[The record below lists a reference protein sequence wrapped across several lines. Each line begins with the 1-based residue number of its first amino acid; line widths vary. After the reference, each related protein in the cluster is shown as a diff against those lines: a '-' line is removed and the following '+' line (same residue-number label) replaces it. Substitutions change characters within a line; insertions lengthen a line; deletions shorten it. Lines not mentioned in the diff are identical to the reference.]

1 VAAKQVQG
9 SQIIADAP
17 TSNTSAQQPQEQ
29 QQQQLPD
36 HDGQAADWEGD
47 HYEDENEDYWGYY
60 DEEGNWVAYEDEE
73 QQEEGDQQQPPW
85 QQQQPQQT
93 GAEQSV
99 MGAEDAV
106 ALLHSCYPTH
116 PRSLLQQLLDACDS
130 DVQQA
135 ARILSDMDFE
145 QRRTRIAAAAAASR
159 ADAAAGNHNSSSQS
173 RGPAGKK
180 QFDYQLEQF
189 PALGGAP
196 RSSTPAGN
204 QPAGSKSGSSRQSN
218 WAAVTS
224 KPPAPAPAAAAGSKP
239 SQVPTRPQQPAAAAS
254 MQRLSGDDG
263 GGGGAVPWVE
273 TGAAVAREYAA
284 ARAEAS
290 DHARVRN
297 ACFHQATIA
306 YLAGDKVRGSCA
318 VSDHIGAKCLSTVGV
333 VDAFALCSCWPSC
346 SVAHQGVF
354 CRQQTCLQF
363 T

>member
-1 VAAKQVQG
+1 MSSSKLSATAAAWVPPAPVAAKQVQG
-9 SQIIADAP
+9 SQFIVGAP
-17 TSNTSAQQPQEQ
+17 TPNTSAQQPQEQ
-29 QQQQLPD
+29 QQQQQLPD
-36 HDGQAADWEGD
+36 HDGQAPDWEGE

-73 QQEEGDQQQPPW
+73 QQEEGDQQQPPS
-85 QQQQPQQT
+85 QQQHRQHQQPQQT

-130 DVQQA
+130 DMQQA

-159 ADAAAGNHNSSSQS
+159 ADAAARNHNSSS

-196 RSSTPAGN
+196 SSSTPSGN
-204 QPAGSKSGSSRQSN
+204 QPAGSSSGSSRQSN

-224 KPPAPAPAAAAGSKP
+224 KAPAPAPAAAAGSKL
-239 SQVPTRPQQPAAAAS
+239 SQAPTRPQLPAAAAS
-254 MQRLSGDDG
+254 MQRLRGDDDS

-273 TGAAVAREYAA
+273 TGAAVSREYAA

-297 ACFHQATIA
+297 ACFHHATIA
-306 YLAGDKVRGSCA
+306 YLAGDKVGGS
-318 VSDHIGAKCLSTVGV
+318 SGV
-333 VDAFALCSCWPSC
+333 CTHCGYSKACMQAAEWSC
-346 SVAHQGVF
+346 
-354 CRQQTCLQF
+354 R
-363 T
+363 